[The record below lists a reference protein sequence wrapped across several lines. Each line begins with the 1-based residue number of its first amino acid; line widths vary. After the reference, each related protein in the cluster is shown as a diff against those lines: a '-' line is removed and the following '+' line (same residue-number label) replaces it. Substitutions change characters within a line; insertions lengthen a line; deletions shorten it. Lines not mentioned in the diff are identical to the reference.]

1 MHKRHPVLNTGVH
14 VNVLIY
20 IIYLVHVGAPFCVI
34 FLVGPLCMSKWVKK
48 VIRIHHW
55 MSWNKEQAA
64 ARGQG
69 DSR

>member
-20 IIYLVHVGAPFCVI
+20 LVHVVATFCVV
-34 FLVGPLCMSKWVKK
+34 FLVGPLCMAKWVKK
-48 VIRIHHW
+48 VIGIHHW

-64 ARGQG
+64 AGGQG